1 MKIQWKINENFNEIS
16 INKELCKSHDKR
28 AISKF
33 QIQQISFKFIQL
45 PFKHFAFGESERDL
59 TTLCAMIEIQ
69 CTEGCNSRWRSSAIS
84 KIE

>member
-45 PFKHFAFGESERDL
+45 PFKHFSFGESERF
-59 TTLCAMIEIQ
+59 
-69 CTEGCNSRWRSSAIS
+69 NSPMRNDRDSVYRGV
-84 KIE
+84 